1 MKMYGAEVSYFSG
14 KLRSYL
20 DWKGLEYEEVPASR
34 DIYVHKI
41 LPNIGWLVIPVIEM
55 PDGTF
60 LQDTTEIIRRFEADH
75 PLPPAI
81 PRGPKRTLASLLLE
95 LYGDEW
101 LVLPA
106 MHYRWN
112 HNRDFAVAEFGA
124 LSAPSMP
131 ATEQIA
137 IGERIAKPF
146 AEALPAL
153 GVSNATIPAIEQS
166 YLGLLR
172 ELERHFSVH
181 DYVLGAAPSLGDF
194 SLFGPFYAHLYRDP
208 ASGELMRQRAPAV
221 ARWVERLR
229 GARDRGKHMGD
240 DDDTLPATLLPV
252 LRRACDEHL
261 PVLLD
266 TVREVENHARTHKER
281 ELTRAIGFHRFQLG
295 EATGR
300 RAVFPYTQWMLQNL
314 VDRLHSYSGGDQQN
328 ATEFLSEIGAG
339 ELCSLRFFARVRRE
353 NFQLVLDR

>member
-20 DWKGLEYEEVPASR
+20 DWKGLDYEEVPATR
-34 DIYVHKI
+34 DVYVHKI
-41 LPNIGWLVIPVIEM
+41 LPNIGWLVIPVVELS
-55 PDGTF
+55 DGTF
-60 LQDTTEIIRRFEADH
+60 LQDTTEIIRRFEAAH
-75 PLPPAI
+75 PSPPAI
-81 PRGPKRTLASLLLE
+81 PGGPRRTLASLLLE
-95 LYGDEW
+95 LYADEW
-101 LVLPA
+101 LVLAA

-112 HNRDFAVAEFGA
+112 YNRDFAISEFGA
-124 LSAPSMP
+124 LSAPAMP
-131 ATEQIA
+131 AGEQLA

-153 GVSNATIPAIEQS
+153 GISEATIPAIEQS

-181 DYVLGAAPSLGDF
+181 DYVLGAAPTLGDF
-194 SLFGPFYAHLYRDP
+194 ALFGPLYAHLYRDP

-221 ARWVERLR
+221 VRWVERVR
-229 GARDRGKHMGD
+229 SAKDRGTHISSD
-240 DDDTLPATLLPV
+240 EDALPATILPV
-252 LRRACDEHL
+252 LRRACSEHL

-266 TVREVENHARTHKER
+266 TVREIEKHAATHRER
-281 ELTRAIGFHRFQLG
+281 ELPRAIGFHAFTLA

-314 VDRLHSYSGGDQQN
+314 CDRLQSYSGDDEQS
-328 ATEFLSEIGAG
+328 ALTFLSEIGG
-339 ELCSLRFFARVRRE
+339 GDLSSLRIKSRVRRE
-353 NFQLVLDR
+353 NFQLILDR